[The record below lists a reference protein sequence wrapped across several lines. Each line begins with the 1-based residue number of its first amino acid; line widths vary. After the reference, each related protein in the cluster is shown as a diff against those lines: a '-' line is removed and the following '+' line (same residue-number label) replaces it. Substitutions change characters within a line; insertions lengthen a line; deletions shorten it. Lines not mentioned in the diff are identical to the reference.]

1 MIQEN
6 DIIWLDE
13 NQSIFLNVKLTS
25 EQVHQLFR
33 IYNEI
38 TGENKGVT
46 GCGRCVA
53 NVKKRVK
60 AQLDKQT
67 KIF

>member
-1 MIQEN
+1 MIKEE

-13 NQSIFLNVKLTS
+13 NQSIFLNVRLTPN
-25 EQVHQLFR
+25 QLGMLFR

-38 TGENKGVT
+38 TGESKPIT
-46 GCGRCVA
+46 SCGRCVA
-53 NVKKRVK
+53 GVKKRVK

>member
-1 MIQEN
+1 MIQEQ
-6 DIIWLDE
+6 DIIWIDQ
-13 NQSIFLNVKLTS
+13 NQSIFLNVKLLP
-25 EQVHQLFR
+25 EQLHNLFR

-38 TGENKGVT
+38 TGENKRVT

-53 NVKKRVK
+53 SVKKRVQ
-60 AQLDKQT
+60 AQFDKQT

>member
-1 MIQEN
+1 MIQEK

-13 NQSIFLNVKLTS
+13 NQSIFLNVRLTPN
-25 EQVHQLFR
+25 QLGTLFR

-46 GCGRCVA
+46 SCGRCVA
-53 NVKKRVK
+53 GVKKRVK

>member
-25 EQVHQLFR
+25 EQLHHLFR

-38 TGENKGVT
+38 TGEKKGVT

-60 AQLDKQT
+60 AQFDKQT